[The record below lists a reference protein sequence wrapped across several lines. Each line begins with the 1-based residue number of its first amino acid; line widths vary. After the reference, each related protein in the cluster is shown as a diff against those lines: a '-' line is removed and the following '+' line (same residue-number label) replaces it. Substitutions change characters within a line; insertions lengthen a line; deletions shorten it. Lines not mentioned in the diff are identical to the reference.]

1 MPRDDLAATLR
12 SLDGQSYGRYR
23 SLSGDWPLGSG
34 ATLTVVR
41 VQADPFAPPSRIRV
55 RLPDAAPTE
64 LTTTPDRRR
73 ALSGFLLRRLR
84 RALRGTPVHVDAGG
98 PEVLERSAGRVEADG
113 TVTVELGVPMPGPKR
128 RILGR
133 EAATLLGETLPA
145 AVAQLRWEGFP
156 DDDRRAAREF
166 VTTVEDAVALRAALA
181 ERRLVA
187 FVADGAVLPRRSGVD
202 DHPLE
207 GATPFASPE
216 SLRVT
221 IPTPN
226 AGDVTGLGVPEG
238 VTLIVGGGYHG
249 KSTVLRAIE
258 AGVYDHQPGD
268 GRERVVARDDAV
280 KVRAEDGRS
289 VVRTDVS
296 AFVTH
301 LPSGQ
306 RGETLPTDDFSTT
319 NASGSTSQAASM
331 VEAVEAG
338 AGVLLVD
345 EDTSA
350 TNIMIRDG
358 RMQQLIATEPLVP
371 FVERIRP
378 LHAER
383 GVSSVLVMGG
393 SGDYLEVADT
403 VIMMDSY
410 ACREVTG
417 RAHEIAAQ
425 GRTRAV
431 EHSGFPPV
439 TRRVVDPSSLDPTGR
454 QGKRRVT
461 ARGVD
466 TLTFG
471 EDDVD
476 LSAVEQ
482 IVDRSQ
488 VTGIGRALALLGE
501 GVLDGT
507 IPLGEG
513 LDLLDAELGRAGVD
527 ALLGGGRDA
536 TDLAVPRRHEVAAAL
551 NRLRTVKVR
560 ELLRGAP

>member
-1 MPRDDLAATLR
+1 MSRNDDLAATLR
-12 SLDGQSYGRYR
+12 GLDGQSYGRYK
-23 SLSGDWPLGSG
+23 SLTGDWPAGD
-34 ATLTVVR
+34 ATLTIVR
-41 VQADPFAPPSRIRV
+41 VQADPFAPPSRVRV
-55 RLPDAAPTE
+55 TLPGAAPEE
-64 LTTTPDRRR
+64 LTTTADRRR
-73 ALSGFLLRRLR
+73 ALAGFLLRRLR
-84 RALRGTPVHVDAGG
+84 RALRGTSLHVDAGG
-98 PEVLERSAGRVEADG
+98 PEVLERSAGRVAADG
-113 TVTVELGVPMPGPKR
+113 TVTIELGVPMPGPKR

-133 EAATLLGETLPA
+133 EAATLLGETLPD
-145 AVAQLRWEGFP
+145 AVADLRWSVFSEH
-156 DDDRRAAREF
+156 DRAAATGF
-166 VTTVEDAVALRAALA
+166 VETVEDAVALRAALA
-181 ERRLVA
+181 DRGLVA

-202 DHPLE
+202 DRPLE
-207 GATPFASPE
+207 GATAFRSPE

-249 KSTVLRAIE
+249 KSTLLRAIE

-268 GRERVVARDDAV
+268 GRECVVARDDAV

-296 AFVTH
+296 AFVSH
-301 LPSGQ
+301 LPSG
-306 RGETLPTDDFSTT
+306 EPTDDFSTT

-338 AGVLLVD
+338 AGALLVD

-358 RMQQLIATEPLVP
+358 RMQQLIETEPLVP

-410 ACREVTG
+410 VASEVTG

-425 GRTRAV
+425 GRARVV

-471 EDDVD
+471 EQDVD
-476 LSAVEQ
+476 LAAVEQ

-488 VTGIGRALALLGE
+488 VAGIGRALALLGE

-507 IPLGEG
+507 VPLAEG
-513 LDLLDAELGRAGVD
+513 LDLLDAELARGGVD
-527 ALLGGGRDA
+527 ALLSGGRDA
-536 TDLAVPRRHEVAAAL
+536 IDLALPRRHEVAAAL
-551 NRLRTVKVR
+551 NRLRSVKVR
-560 ELLRGAP
+560 ELLRD

>member
-1 MPRDDLAATLR
+1 MTLP
-12 SLDGQSYGRYR
+12 G
-23 SLSGDWPLGSG
+23 
-34 ATLTVVR
+34 
-41 VQADPFAPPSRIRV
+41 
-55 RLPDAAPTE
+55 AAPEE
-64 LTTTPDRRR
+64 LTTTADRRR
-73 ALSGFLLRRLR
+73 ALSGFLLRRLH

-98 PEVLERSAGRVEADG
+98 PEVLERSAGRVAPDG

-145 AVAQLRWEGFP
+145 AVAELRWDAFG
-156 DDDRRAAREF
+156 DDDRRAARAF
-166 VTTVEDAVALRAALA
+166 VTTVEDAVALRASLA
-181 ERRLVA
+181 DRGLVA
-187 FVADGAVLPRRSGVD
+187 FVADDAVLPRRSGVD
-202 DHPLE
+202 DRPLE
-207 GATPFASPE
+207 GATPFSSPD

-249 KSTVLRAIE
+249 KSTLLRAIE
-258 AGVYDHQPGD
+258 AGVYDHRPGD

-306 RGETLPTDDFSTT
+306 KGETRPTDDFSTT

-338 AGVLLVD
+338 AGALLVD

-378 LHAER
+378 LHAEH
-383 GVSSVLVMGG
+383 GVSTVLVMGG
-393 SGDYLEVADT
+393 SGDYLGVADT

-410 ACREVTG
+410 ACHEVTA
-417 RAHEIAAQ
+417 RAHEIAAE
-425 GRTRAV
+425 GRTRV
-431 EHSGFPPV
+431 EEHSGFPPV

-513 LDLLDAELGRAGVD
+513 LDLLDAELARTGVD

-551 NRLRTVKVR
+551 NRLRTLKVR

>member
-12 SLDGQSYGRYR
+12 KLDGQSYGRYK
-23 SLSGDWPLGSG
+23 SLVGDWPSD
-34 ATLTVVR
+34 APEPVTLTIVR

-55 RLPDAAPTE
+55 RLPDAAPQD
-64 LTTTPDRRR
+64 LTTTADRRR

-145 AVAQLRWEGFP
+145 AVAQLRWTAFS

-181 ERRLVA
+181 DRGLIA
-187 FVADGAVLPRRSGVD
+187 FVGDGAVLPRRSGVD
-202 DHPLE
+202 DRPLE
-207 GATPFASPE
+207 DATRFVSPD
-216 SLRVT
+216 SLQVT

-226 AGDVTGLGVPEG
+226 AGEVTGLGVPEG

-249 KSTVLRAIE
+249 KSTLLRGIE

-268 GRERVVARDDAV
+268 GRERVVARDDVV

-296 AFVTH
+296 AFVSH
-301 LPSGQ
+301 LPSG
-306 RGETLPTDDFSTT
+306 EPTEDFSTT

-338 AGVLLVD
+338 AGALLVD

-358 RMQQLIATEPLVP
+358 RMQQLIETEPLVP

-378 LHAER
+378 LYTER

-393 SGDYLEVADT
+393 SGDYLGVADT

-410 ACREVTG
+410 TGSEVTA

-425 GRTRAV
+425 GATRAV

-551 NRLRTVKVR
+551 NRLRTLKVR
-560 ELLRGAP
+560 ELLRGTP

>member
-1 MPRDDLAATLR
+1 MSRDDLAATLR
-12 SLDGQSYGRYR
+12 GLDGQSYARYR
-23 SLSGDWPLGSG
+23 SLVGDWPLAA
-34 ATLTVVR
+34 ATLSVVR
-41 VQADPFAPPSRIRV
+41 VQADPFAPPSRVRV
-55 RLPDAAPTE
+55 TLPGAAPQQ
-64 LTTTPDRRR
+64 LTTTADRRR
-73 ALSGFLLRRLR
+73 ALAGFLLRRLQ
-84 RALRGTPVHVDAGG
+84 RALRGSPVLVDAGG
-98 PEVLERSAGRVEADG
+98 PEVLERSAGRVAADG
-113 TVTVELGVPMPGPKR
+113 TVTVEMGVPMPGPKR

-145 AVAQLRWEGFP
+145 AVAQLRWSGFA
-156 DDDRRAAREF
+156 DDDRAAATGF
-166 VTTVEDAVALRAALA
+166 VETVEDAVALRAALA
-181 ERRLVA
+181 DRGLVA

-202 DHPLE
+202 DRPLE
-207 GATPFASPE
+207 DATPFASPP

-221 IPTPN
+221 IATPN
-226 AGDVTGLGVPEG
+226 AGEVTGLGVPEG

-249 KSTVLRAIE
+249 KSTLLRAIE
-258 AGVYDHQPGD
+258 AGVYDHRPGD

-296 AFVTH
+296 AFVSH

-306 RGETLPTDDFSTT
+306 KGETQPTDDFSTT

-338 AGVLLVD
+338 AGALLVD

-358 RMQQLIATEPLVP
+358 RMQQLIASEPLVP

-378 LHAER
+378 LWAER
-383 GVSSVLVMGG
+383 GVSSILVMGG
-393 SGDYLEVADT
+393 SGDYLGVADA
-403 VIMMDSY
+403 VIMMDAYRAS
-410 ACREVTG
+410 EVTE

-425 GRTRAV
+425 GATRAV
-431 EHSGFPPV
+431 EHSGFPAV

-471 EDDVD
+471 EEDVD

-513 LDLLDAELGRAGVD
+513 LDLLDAELAREGVD

-560 ELLRGAP
+560 ELLR

>member
-1 MPRDDLAATLR
+1 MSRDDLTATLR
-12 SLDGQSYGRYR
+12 KLDGQSYGRYK
-23 SLSGDWPLGSG
+23 SLSGDWPLDGSG
-34 ATLTVVR
+34 QGTLTVVR
-41 VQADPFAPPSRIRV
+41 VQADPFAPPSRVRA
-55 RLPDAAPTE
+55 RLPDAAPRE

-73 ALSGFLLRRLR
+73 ALSGFLLRRLH
-84 RALRGTPVHVDAGG
+84 RALRGTPIHVDTGG
-98 PEVLERSAGRVEADG
+98 PEILERSAGRVEADG

-133 EAATLLGETLPA
+133 EAATLLGETLPD
-145 AVAQLRWEGFP
+145 AVAQLRWEAFS
-156 DDDRRAAREF
+156 DDDRRAAAGF
-166 VTTVEDAVALRAALA
+166 VETVEDAVALRAGLA
-181 ERRLVA
+181 ERGLVA

-202 DHPLE
+202 DRPLE
-207 GATPFASPE
+207 GATAFRAPD

-226 AGDVTGLGVPEG
+226 AGDVVGLGVPEG
-238 VTLIVGGGYHG
+238 VTLVVGGGYHG
-249 KSTVLRAIE
+249 KSTLLRAIE

-268 GRERVVARDDAV
+268 GRERVVARDDTV

-296 AFVTH
+296 AFVSH
-301 LPSGQ
+301 LPSG
-306 RGETLPTDDFSTT
+306 EPTDDFSTT

-358 RMQQLIATEPLVP
+358 RMQQLIRTEPLVP
-371 FVERIRP
+371 FVERVRP

-410 ACREVTG
+410 VASEVTA

-425 GRTRAV
+425 GRTRSV

-454 QGKRRVT
+454 KGKRRVT
-461 ARGVD
+461 ARGID

-513 LDLLDAELGRAGVD
+513 LDLFDAEVARAGVD

-536 TDLAVPRRHEVAAAL
+536 TDLALPRRHEVAAAL
-551 NRLRTVKVR
+551 NRLRTLKVR
-560 ELLRGAP
+560 ELLRDAP